1 MDIYS
6 SLFATLL
13 ASVIATPVL
22 ATVGPIK
29 SSNFTVL
36 STQPVKSKATISSP
50 VLARINI
57 NTADAETLSAELK
70 GIGLKRAKA
79 ILAYRNEHGPF
90 KSIDELTRIKGI
102 SKRIVDQNREK
113 ITV

>member
-13 ASVIATPVL
+13 TSIIAAPAL
-22 ATVGPIK
+22 ATTNPV
-29 SSNFTVL
+29 SHNTVL
-36 STQPVKSKATISSP
+36 TSSSKKNIPNPISAL
-50 VLARINI
+50 VNI
-57 NTADAETLSAELK
+57 NTADEETLVVELK

-79 ILAYRNEHGPF
+79 ILAYRNEHGSF
-90 KSIDELTRIKGI
+90 NSIDDLVKVKGI
-102 SKRIVDQNREK
+102 TKKIVDQNRTI

>member
-13 ASVIATPVL
+13 VSVMAAPVL
-22 ATVGPIK
+22 ATTSPFI
-29 SSNFTVL
+29 SHNN
-36 STQPVKSKATISSP
+36 TILTSSP
-50 VLARINI
+50 VRTISNPVSAVVNINI
-57 NTADAETLSAELK
+57 ADEETLVGELK
-70 GIGLKRAKA
+70 GIGIKRAKS

-90 KSIDELTRIKGI
+90 KSIDDLVKIKGI
-102 SKRIVDQNREK
+102 SKRIVDQNRGK

>member
-13 ASVIATPVL
+13 ASVIAAPVL
-22 ATVGPIK
+22 ATTTSPFASHNNI
-29 SSNFTVL
+29 VL
-36 STQPVKSKATISSP
+36 ASSP
-50 VLARINI
+50 VKTASNPISARINI
-57 NTADAETLSAELK
+57 NTADIETLIAKLK
-70 GIGLKRAKA
+70 GIGSKRAKA

-90 KSIDELTRIKGI
+90 KSIDDLIKIKGI